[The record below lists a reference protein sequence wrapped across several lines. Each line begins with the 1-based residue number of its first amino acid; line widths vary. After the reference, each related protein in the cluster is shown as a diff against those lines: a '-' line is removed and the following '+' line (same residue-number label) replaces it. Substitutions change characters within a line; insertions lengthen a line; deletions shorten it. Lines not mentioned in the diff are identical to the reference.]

1 MEKKKILY
9 IEDMEECY
17 EKTQQILSKKYDI
30 DWKKNFLEGI
40 KAIREEDV
48 GQYCA
53 AIFDVN
59 LNYDHSKPN
68 NEQTEEGLYL
78 MRILREKSNELPIL
92 CVSSENNK
100 EAALRNGADI
110 FMFKKEFW
118 SGKGKE
124 KLEEILK
131 SKNLNPLHNLKRT

>member
-1 MEKKKILY
+1 MKKKILY
-9 IEDMEECY
+9 IEDMLKCY
-17 EKTQQILSKKYDI
+17 EKTKESLGEEYNL
-30 DWKKNFLEGI
+30 DWRKNFLEGI
-40 KAIREEDV
+40 KAIREEYV

-59 LNYDHSKPN
+59 LDYDPSKPN
-68 NEQTEEGLYL
+68 NKQTKEGLYL
-78 MRILREKSNELPIL
+78 MRMLRKKSNNLLIL

-100 EAALRNGADI
+100 ESALRNGANI

-118 SGKGKE
+118 SEKGRQ

-131 SKNLNPLHNLKRT
+131 SKNLNPLHNLERT